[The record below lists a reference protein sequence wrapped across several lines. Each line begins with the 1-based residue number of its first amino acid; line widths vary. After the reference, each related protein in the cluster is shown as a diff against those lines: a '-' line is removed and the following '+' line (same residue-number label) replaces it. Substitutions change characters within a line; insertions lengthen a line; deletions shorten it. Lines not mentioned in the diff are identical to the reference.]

1 MVIFSIVG
9 MKTNGST
16 STSAAKINLLK
27 TYSSQNATKFMFTIQ
42 SVNNRGIFSDKQ
54 SQGIAGLRVKT
65 PVTNSPLQFPAL
77 SLLKNTYFWWGWCRM
92 LKSGRY
98 SGSRKHTPSGW
109 LLSPVTSV
117 SLQKRAGL
125 LKYRV
130 SFSYSELPSQLQAK
144 GIYQNCKDLIKM
156 LDHSKILNRR
166 FRLVR
171 KKLRH
176 INEHKLD
183 RHVPGCYCFKR
194 HTLCNPYK
202 NKLNL
207 QH

>member
-1 MVIFSIVG
+1 

-54 SQGIAGLRVKT
+54 SQGIAGLRVKI
-65 PVTNSPLQFPAL
+65 PVTNSPLHFSAL
-77 SLLKNTYFWWGWCRM
+77 PLFW
-92 LKSGRY
+92 KT
-98 SGSRKHTPSGW
+98 HTSDEVNAECWRAEGP
-109 LLSPVTSV
+109 LSPVNILHQADF
-117 SLQKRAGL
+117 SLQWPECHYRREPGI
-125 LKYRV
+125 LKYKV
-130 SFSYSELPSQLQAK
+130 SFSYSEFPSQLQAK

-166 FRLVR
+166 SRLVR